1 MGFQASV
8 ACPGTPHA
16 SVAVE
21 EARVHEAS
29 IVEELIA
36 LAERHAPPGSRVLSV
51 QVTVGLLTGV
61 SPDAMRFYFEAL
73 RDDTLGPQA
82 ELDVRLVPLRGRC
95 SACQRTFVSEEA
107 IWTCPACN
115 EPFLSLENGDELDLT
130 SLVVDD
136 GEPDHD
142 RAEDPQEERRR
153 RPGEP
158 AGA

>member
-1 MGFQASV
+1 
-8 ACPGTPHA
+8 
-16 SVAVE
+16 
-21 EARVHEAS
+21 VHEAS

-36 LAERHAPPGSRVLSV
+36 LARSHAPAGSRVLSL

-73 RDDTLGPQA
+73 RSDTLGPQA
-82 ELDVRLVPLRGRC
+82 ELEVRLAPLRGHC
-95 SACQRTFVSEEA
+95 SACQRPFVSEEA
-107 IWTCPACN
+107 IWTCPACD
-115 EPFLSLENGDELDLT
+115 EPFLSLENGDELDLA

-136 GEPDHD
+136 GEPNHD
-142 RAEDPQEERRR
+142 RTEDPQEERRH